1 MFVKF
6 KLKNRVL
13 IDGKE
18 GSGKTW
24 FCREFIDNFLNKG
37 WNVSLLAYADYHE
50 GDVVEFGERYE
61 GKADL
66 VVAVSDEKKENIL
79 DILLSEQKQRLD
91 ILNKRG
97 VMRESLQIAVF
108 DECGY
113 FEGEQREKLIKV
125 LQNADICNQIILMT
139 YQHKPPMTEAGKYF
153 NTKIH
158 VDYLTHKPSS
168 VTIDE

>member
-1 MFVKF
+1 MEITL
-6 KLKNRVL
+6 KLKNRIL

-18 GSGKTW
+18 GAGKTW
-24 FCREFIDNFLNKG
+24 LCRELVDNLLKEHK
-37 WNVSLLAYADYHE
+37 VSLLAYTDYHDK
-50 GDVVEFGERYE
+50 DVEDFGYRYV
-61 GKADL
+61 GKADRI
-66 VVAVSDEKKENIL
+66 VALYDKLAEKVL
-79 DILLSEQKQRLD
+79 DTMLNQQKQRLD

-97 VMRESLQIAVF
+97 VMREPLQIAVF

-113 FEGEQREKLIKV
+113 FEGEQREKLIKI
-125 LQNADICNQIILMT
+125 LQNADRCNQIILMT

>member
-24 FCREFIDNFLNKG
+24 FCREFIDSFLNKG

-50 GDVVEFGERYE
+50 GDVVEFGEKYE

-66 VVAVSDEKKENIL
+66 VVALSDDKKENIL

-97 VMRESLQIAVF
+97 VMQKPLQIAVF

-125 LQNADICNQIILMT
+125 LQNADRCNQIILMT

-158 VDYLTHKPSS
+158 VDYLTHKPLS